1 MRLILFICN
10 TLHYMKHGILLLLS
24 ALILFTAPVKAQDS
38 SICYLRD
45 VDGRIREHNVDFIK
59 MLLDVKFNTAL
70 GKVTGNVK
78 YDFKPIQYITDTLF
92 LDAPG
97 IDIKKVLLNG
107 KETPFKVDSAGVTI
121 RFMTALDWNRE
132 YKLDISY
139 EATPHKGIYFIGW
152 NVTEK
157 NTNNDPYFTRKQI
170 WTQGQGTDNRFWFPC
185 YDDVNDKL
193 ITETL
198 ITFDSSYT
206 VVSNGVLKG
215 KKLNTNGTYT
225 WNYAMNKPMVPYLV
239 MIAIDKFTYKDYK
252 SKNGMVSRQYYYS
265 DRPQVVEPTYRYS
278 AEMMDWLA
286 TDLQVKYPWET
297 YANVPVQDF
306 MYGAMEN
313 TTATIYGDFY
323 QTDARAAIERGY
335 VATNTH
341 ELTHQWFGDYI
352 TEYSAQHHWLH
363 ESFATYYAKQFVRKV
378 YGEDYYQMIKRDEQN
393 NAIRA
398 DNNDRFPVGHSHGG
412 SARHYP
418 KGSFVVDML
427 RYVVGD
433 SVFNRCITN
442 YLKKH
447 AYSNVDNHAFKMAF
461 IETAGINLDWFF
473 DQWVYRAGIPH
484 YNVSYQLQNN
494 QVAVF
499 VNQSHKVDELT
510 SYFRMPIVFEA
521 YFSDGSSSTVKQWI
535 SHQND
540 TVYLNAPAGKQV
552 SYVLFDPGNH
562 VLKTVSFPKTFEELK
577 AQATGAKH
585 MLDRY
590 DAIAEM
596 TGLDYDTKRDF
607 LIKHFERGD
616 YNMVLTDLLGQLGS
630 DTNAAT
636 VQLFK
641 KAAHHTDFLV
651 RRAVIEKLKNIPDEI
666 LVDAEQLLTDTSYY
680 TIEAALR
687 KLYRQHPEKAAQ
699 YLQQVKGLR
708 GINNNV
714 RIAYLELSYKQ
725 NTATPEELNELA
737 HYISNSYE
745 FRTRV
750 KAMEAVERIQ
760 FSNSEVLTNLLNAAL
775 YTNNRIN
782 GPATR
787 TLKLLIQKPENM
799 QTAKG
804 IFELTPWTDRE
815 RVILER
821 ILK

>member
-1 MRLILFICN
+1 
-10 TLHYMKHGILLLLS
+10 MKKYFILLLT
-24 ALILFTAPVKAQDS
+24 ACLFVVEKSTAQDS

-45 VDGRIREHNVDFIK
+45 TDGRIREHNVDFTK
-59 MLLDVKFNTAL
+59 MLLDVKFNTL
-70 GKVTGNVK
+70 EGKVIGNVK
-78 YDFKPIQYITDTLF
+78 YDFRPIQYITDTLF
-92 LDAPG
+92 LNAPG
-97 IDIKKVLLNG
+97 INIKKVLLNG
-107 KETPFKVDSAGVTI
+107 KEASFTTNTEGLII
-121 RFMTALDWNRE
+121 RFLPALDWNKQ
-132 YKLDISY
+132 YKLEISY

-157 NTNNDPYFTRKQI
+157 NTTNDPYFTRKQI
-170 WTQGQGTDNRFWFPC
+170 WTQGQGIDNRHWIPC

-193 ITETL
+193 VTETL
-198 ITFDSSYT
+198 ITFDSAYT
-206 VVSNGVLKG
+206 VIGNGVLKS

-225 WNYAMNKPMVPYLV
+225 WNYAMSKPMVPYLI
-239 MIAIDKFTYKDYK
+239 MIAIDKFAYKDYK
-252 SKNGMVSRQYYYS
+252 SKNSMVSRQYYYS
-265 DRPQVVEPTYRYS
+265 DRPQVAEPTYRYS

-323 QTDARAAIERGY
+323 QTDARASIERGY
-335 VATNTH
+335 VSTNTH

-378 YGEDYYQMIKRDEQN
+378 YGEDYYEATKRDEQN

-398 DNNDRFPVGHSHGG
+398 DNADRFPVGHSHGG

-418 KGSFVVDML
+418 KGSFVIDML

-433 SVFNRCITN
+433 SVYNRCITN

-447 AYSNVDNHAFKMAF
+447 AYSNVHNHDFKMAF
-461 IETAGINLDWFF
+461 METAGINLDWFF
-473 DQWVYRAGIPH
+473 DQWILRSGVPH
-484 YNVSYQLQNN
+484 YNVSYELQNG

-499 VNQSHKVDELT
+499 VNQAHAVDELT

-521 YFSDGSSSTVKQWI
+521 HYSDGSSSAVKQWI
-535 SHQND
+535 GREND
-540 TVYLNAPAGKQV
+540 TVYLNAPVGKEV

-562 VLKTVSFPKTFEELK
+562 ILKTVSFSKSFNELK
-577 AQATGAKH
+577 AQVSSAKH

-590 DAIAEM
+590 DALSDMEGIDVE
-596 TGLDYDTKRDF
+596 LKRDF
-607 LIKHFERGD
+607 LIQHFEKGD
-616 YNMVLTDLLGQLGS
+616 YNMVLLELIGQLS
-630 DTNAAT
+630 ADRNPAT

-641 KAAHHTDFLV
+641 KALHHSDFLV
-651 RRAVIEKLKNIPDEI
+651 RRSVIEKLKDVPAEI
-666 LVDAEQLLTDTSYY
+666 LPDAEQLLSDTSYY
-680 TIEAALR
+680 TIETTLR
-687 KLYRQHPEKAAQ
+687 KLYRQHPEKGTQ
-699 YLQQVKGLR
+699 YLEQVKNVK

-714 RIAYLELSYKQ
+714 RIAYIELSYKQ
-725 NTATPEELNELA
+725 NTATQELINELA
-737 HYISNSYE
+737 HYTSNSYE

-750 KAMEAVERIQ
+750 KAMEAIERVQ
-760 FSNSEVLTNLLNAAL
+760 LCNSEILSNLLNAAL

-787 TLKLLIQKPENM
+787 ALKSLIQKPDNM
-799 QTAKG
+799 QAAKG
-804 IFELTPWTDRE
+804 IFELTPWKDRE
-815 RVILER
+815 REILGR
-821 ILK
+821 ILN